1 MHYFWAFI
9 VLVAAYAPNIHAA
22 TPAGFVGACG
32 TSFCLDGKKYYFAGA
47 NTYDVFTYGD
57 GSNVATPND
66 IETKYMDKGR
76 IDKHFANL
84 QQDQVSVLRLWMFS
98 HETWH
103 GFEQKKGVY
112 YEPQFMLF
120 DYVIESAKAHNIKL
134 IPTFENY
141 WEAYGGIDTR
151 LSWEG
156 QSNGQQNRWKFFN
169 KDICPGCFDQYK
181 NYVKYVLNRVNHYSN
196 ITYKDEPTI
205 FAWELMNEPRYQDA
219 TPNENSSGKTL
230 RAWVDEMGQ
239 FIKSIDTNHM
249 VGTGTEGH
257 GTKYGFG
264 GDEGNPFVFIHQSP
278 YVDFTSAHPYPTEG
292 WAHLNLTQTRTL
304 LQAWISD
311 SHNTVGKP
319 FYLGEFNTA
328 GVDRTT
334 WWKGIYDEMEQSDGN
349 GSTFWWYMSQN
360 TDGEYGV
367 MQGYPELAVFR
378 QHSTNMKNKSK

>member
-1 MHYFWAFI
+1 MLLLALLVVSLSFI
-9 VLVAAYAPNIHAA
+9 LPTNAA
-22 TPAGFVGACG
+22 AGFVSRCG
-32 TSFCLDGKKYYFAGA
+32 TSFCLDGKKFYFAGA

-57 GSNVATPND
+57 GWNVATPAL
-66 IETKYMDKGR
+66 IESNFMDKAR
-76 IDKHFANL
+76 IDAHFANL
-84 QQDQVSVLRLWMFS
+84 QKDGVSVLRLWMFS

-103 GFEQKKGVY
+103 GFEQQKGVY

-120 DYVIESAKAHNIKL
+120 DYVIQSAKAHNIKL
-134 IPTFENY
+134 VATMENF

-156 QSNGQQNRWKFFN
+156 QPNGLANRWRFFN
-169 KDICPGCFDQYK
+169 RDTCPGCFDQYK
-181 NYVKYVLNRVNHYSN
+181 NYAKYVLNRVNHYSN
-196 ITYKDEPTI
+196 ITYKNEPTI

-249 VGTGTEGH
+249 VGTGIEGH
-257 GTKYGFG
+257 GVKYGYG

-292 WAHLNLTQTRTL
+292 WANLNLTQTRTL
-304 LQAWISD
+304 IKAWIDD
-311 SHNTVGKP
+311 SHTAVGKP

-328 GVDRTT
+328 GVDRST

-349 GSTFWWYMSQN
+349 GDTFWWYMSQN

-367 MQGYPELAVFR
+367 MAGYPELSVFR
-378 QHSTNMKNKSK
+378 QHTATMQNKNN